1 MDASSIESIL
11 QQHTGDAILIADR
24 AGNITFWSDG
34 AEAMLGFSRAQALGA
49 SLDLIIPA
57 HLRERH
63 WAGFAGVISSG
74 VSPSPAWVKTPVLH
88 ADGTVARMAITV
100 VLLKQG
106 ASACRVLAILVFS
119 SK

>member
-1 MDASSIESIL
+1 MDASSIEASCSSIPATPFSL
-11 QQHTGDAILIADR
+11 PIVPARSPSGA
-24 AGNITFWSDG
+24 G

-106 ASACRVLAILVFS
+106 ASACGVLAILS
-119 SK
+119 PL

>member
-24 AGNITFWSDG
+24 AGKITFWSDG

-57 HLRERH
+57 QVRERH

-106 ASACRVLAILVFS
+106 ASACGVLAIFS
-119 SK
+119 PL

>member
-11 QQHTGDAILIADR
+11 QQHTGEVILIADR
-24 AGNITFWSDG
+24 AGKITFWSDG

-63 WAGFAGVISSG
+63 WAGFTGVINSG
-74 VSPSPAWVKTPVLH
+74 VSPSPGWVKTPVLH
-88 ADGTVARMAITV
+88 ADGSVARMAITV

-106 ASACRVLAILVFS
+106 ASACGMMAILS
-119 SK
+119 PL

>member
-24 AGNITFWSDG
+24 AGKITFWSDG

-57 HLRERH
+57 QVRERH
-63 WAGFAGVISSG
+63 CFAGVISSG

-106 ASACRVLAILVFS
+106 ASACGVLAILS
-119 SK
+119 PL